1 MIGFTLEEIEL
12 MPESYQLLYLCDL
25 ALDGVGDQH
34 DVDFILENTW
44 VEFNLEASQ
53 SFERC
58 LEDEEC
64 YDE

>member
-1 MIGFTLEEIEL
+1 
-12 MPESYQLLYLCDL
+12 
-25 ALDGVGDQH
+25 
-34 DVDFILENTW
+34 VDFILENTW